1 MTARGSSSRAHERD
15 AETLRE
21 DLTSE
26 LRRHPWDVT
35 LGISNLA
42 ALLGKDAATISNW
55 RRRLAD
61 FPAPVTGGRSPKF
74 ALLAIDDWYTAR
86 PTTSPTGNES
96 PIQSAT
102 PATLWNWS
110 LLELRQATSTPD
122 EAAEI
127 RALLVATC
135 LVSFHLAGSLA
146 QPPLSEDR
154 TDGHLP
160 DTLTAYESRVA
171 VLRYRGH

>member
-1 MTARGSSSRAHERD
+1 MTASGSSSRTYERSVV
-15 AETLRE
+15 TLRE

-61 FPAPVTGGRSPKF
+61 FPAPVTGGRSPQF
-74 ALLAIDDWYTAR
+74 ALLAIDDWYSAR
-86 PTTSPTGNES
+86 PTTAATGNES

-102 PATLWNWS
+102 SATLWNWS
-110 LLELRQATSTPD
+110 LLELRQATSTLD
-122 EAAEI
+122 QAAEVSSPACCNVSGQFPLGGSRLFQPDARPVRTWRPLRE
-127 RALLVATC
+127 RA
-135 LVSFHLAGSLA
+135 S
-146 QPPLSEDR
+146 
-154 TDGHLP
+154 
-160 DTLTAYESRVA
+160 
-171 VLRYRGH
+171 